1 MINYTRLEYLNGK
14 VKNESASISEKDEY
28 MLLLFQ
34 NKSITESQY
43 NKYLSDKSSDNVLS
57 AAITI
62 GGIILLGYIIDKL
75 SSKNN

>member
-1 MINYTRLEYLNGK
+1 
-14 VKNESASISEKDEY
+14 